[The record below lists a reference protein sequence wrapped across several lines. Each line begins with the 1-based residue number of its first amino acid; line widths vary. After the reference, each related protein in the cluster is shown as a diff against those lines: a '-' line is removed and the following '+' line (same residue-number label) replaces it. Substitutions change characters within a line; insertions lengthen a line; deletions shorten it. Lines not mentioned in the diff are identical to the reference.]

1 MEIRSKIAR
10 LKSEGRMKN
19 KDGTKNS
26 SEDSAMQEAEA
37 FFNKPSP
44 FKKFEER
51 VENERLALL
60 KEEAENKSKLQ
71 DDEGLVK

>member
-1 MEIRSKIAR
+1 
-10 LKSEGRMKN
+10 
-19 KDGTKNS
+19 
-26 SEDSAMQEAEA
+26 MQEAEA

-71 DDEGLVK
+71 DDEGLVKWLIGLVLIRNSDL